1 MPINFMIE
9 DPLKFPNTNST
20 TIANPS
26 QNIAGVGSWCAVSF
40 MARENLTINR
50 LKMAFGGS
58 SGAGYTALVGIGT
71 IDVNTGQPTYISSGV
86 GNSLAFSS
94 VLEIRGATSGNRFF
108 TIPEISLTAGTKYFV
123 GLQTINAIG
132 FYFFAFR
139 LGNNSLNDTSNY
151 RVFQRTSAGISFNY
165 SSNPSL
171 FNWGYDSGS
180 GGTRWYN
187 EFYQG
192 ISVVQ
197 TYNLSSTG
205 SSQVGFTYYM
215 NNDFD
220 AMELENFSIYVSNP
234 NSTYGTGLGTTYNFV
249 LYDSDGITALTAST
263 SCSFGS
269 QASTNYRYVHIPV
282 KYTLQNRK
290 EYFFAFNRESTNP
303 NAGWAA
309 ISYDNQFQA
318 GTPFTS
324 YTFTKAS
331 PTSTPV
337 KNMNETFCI
346 NMKFSKAYGSRQGG
360 QGLH

>member
-1 MPINFMIE
+1 MAFNFMIE
-9 DPLKFPNTNST
+9 DPMKLPNTQST
-20 TIANPS
+20 TINTPS
-26 QNIAGVGSWCAVSF
+26 INVAGIGSWCAVAF
-40 MARENLTINR
+40 MAKENLTINR
-50 LKMAFGGS
+50 LAMGFGSG
-58 SGAGYTALVGIGT
+58 GAGLAALVGIGT
-71 IDVNTGQPTYISSGV
+71 IDINTGQPTYALSGT
-86 GNSLAFSS
+86 GDSLAFSS
-94 VLEIRGATSGNRFF
+94 VVEIGGSVSGNRFF

-123 GLQTINAIG
+123 GYQTIITGNTM
-132 FYFFAFR
+132 FFIFR
-139 LGNNSLNDTSNY
+139 IGNNSLNDTSNY
-151 RVFQRTSAGISFNY
+151 RVFQRSSAGISFGY

-192 ISVVQ
+192 NSIIQ
-197 TYNLSSTG
+197 YNLSSTG

-220 AMELENFSIYVSNP
+220 AMELENFSIYITNP
-234 NSTYGTGLGTTYNFV
+234 NSTYGNGLGTTYNFV

-269 QASTNYRYVHIPV
+269 GINAYKYVNIPV

-303 NAGWAA
+303 SALWAA
-309 ISYDNQFQA
+309 IAYDNQFQA
-318 GTPFTS
+318 GTPFTT
-324 YTFTKAS
+324 YTFTKES
-331 PTSTPV
+331 PSSEPV
-337 KNMNETFCI
+337 KNMNEQFCM